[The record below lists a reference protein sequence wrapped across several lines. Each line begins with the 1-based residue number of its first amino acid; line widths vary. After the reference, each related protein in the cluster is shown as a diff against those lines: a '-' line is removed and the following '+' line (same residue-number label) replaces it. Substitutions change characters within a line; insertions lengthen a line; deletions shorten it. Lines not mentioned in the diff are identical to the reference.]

1 VFHFG
6 VDYYPEHWPEANWPE
21 DARLM
26 AEAGFN
32 VVRLAEF
39 AWSMMEPGDGEI
51 DFGWLDR
58 AIEVL
63 AEHELAVI
71 LGTPTASPPPWLMS
85 KYPEI
90 YRVGQDGRRL
100 TYGNRREYCPNN
112 PTYLDYSHRI
122 TTRMADH
129 YAKNPAVIGWQIDN
143 EFGDRCYCPI
153 CTQAF
158 QGWLRN
164 RYGTLESLNQKW
176 GTVFWSH
183 VYTDWP
189 EIPVPAST
197 GGVPNPGLALD
208 FYRFSSDSYGDYQKA
223 QVDILRQKC
232 PNHFITHNL
241 MGFHYDR
248 LNYFDLAAD
257 IDFVTWDNYRRTGW
271 DLALEVDPSQA
282 ALAHDTMRGLRGQ
295 NFWVMEQQAGSGG
308 WEHVGVSPRPSELRL
323 WTYQSIAHGADGIL
337 YFRWRTARHGTEQ
350 YWHGVLDHHGI
361 PGRRYKEIQGIG
373 DEIKKVGERLLG
385 AQLRS
390 TVAVMLSYDTR
401 FAFQIQPQNPR
412 FSYPR
417 HVQQVYRALHEDQ
430 LPIDVV
436 SPEQDLSQYQL
447 VAAPALHIVSE
458 KLVEKLEN
466 FVREGGVLLF
476 TARSGVKDETNAV
489 IDRPLPGLLSDLC
502 GLEVEEYDSLPAGW
516 LNELEFIL
524 PELEGG
530 PRVSASI
537 WADVLTPKGASVVAN
552 YSRGYYAGSPAI
564 TMNRYGKGWAIYVGT
579 FGDLALYKK
588 LSSWMI
594 QLAGVYPVLRAP
606 QGIEVTE
613 RWQDGKKILF
623 LLNHTQNR
631 MEVMLDQ
638 RYANLLSDTEVEGK
652 ILLEP
657 LDVLLLEA

>member
-129 YAKNPAVIGWQIDN
+129 YAKHPAVIGWQIDN

-271 DLALEVDPSQA
+271 DLALEIDPSQA
-282 ALAHDTMRGLRGQ
+282 ALAHDTMRGLRRQ

-308 WEHVGVSPRPSELRL
+308 WEHVGVSPRPGELRL

-466 FVREGGVLLF
+466 FVRAGGVLLL

>member
-6 VDYYPEHWPEANWPE
+6 VDYYPEHWSEANWPE

-208 FYRFSSDSYGDYQKA
+208 FYRFSSDSYVDYQKA

-282 ALAHDTMRGLRGQ
+282 ALAHDTMRGLRRQ

-308 WEHVGVSPRPSELRL
+308 WEHVGVSPRPGELRL

-417 HVQQVYRALHEDQ
+417 HVQQVYRAMHEDQ

-466 FVREGGVLLF
+466 FVRAGGVLLL